1 MVTTTS
7 VTAEPGG
14 IGFGENV
21 QLAFAGNPE
30 QVKCKAVIVAAIG
43 VIVMWTVAGW
53 PALTV
58 TEGKVVAIVK
68 SSSMGAI
75 VR

>member
-1 MVTTTS
+1 
-7 VTAEPGG
+7 
-14 IGFGENV
+14 
-21 QLAFAGNPE
+21 
-30 QVKCKAVIVAAIG
+30 VIVAGTG

-68 SSSMGAI
+68 SSSGMTANDRGTPVAGL
-75 VR
+75 

>member
-1 MVTTTS
+1 
-7 VTAEPGG
+7 
-14 IGFGENV
+14 V

-53 PALTV
+53 PALNRDR
-58 TEGKVVAIVK
+58 GQ
-68 SSSMGAI
+68 GGGQL
-75 VR
+75 